1 MKKIGILFF
10 GLLLAVGCKS
20 LKTITPTA
28 SIDTS
33 LRSKRVQQQAE
44 TTALSFETLQW
55 RGQATLDRGGKRQ
68 KISLT
73 ARLKQQHG
81 IWLNGSVIV
90 PLARV
95 FITPNSLQFYEK
107 INRQYA
113 TLDYKEVE
121 SLLGVTVDYAT
132 LENILT
138 AKPVVPRALKR
149 AKLSFTNDAY
159 VFSYRRKGIV
169 LQFVFDAA
177 FRLVEQRLKS
187 DKATLSVVYDNY
199 KKIDGQWV
207 PEQLRASFLGQTP
220 TILTLHVK
228 QTQLNTPV
236 KMPFSIPEGYKPIPL
251 P

>member
-1 MKKIGILFF
+1 MKKIGVLVV
-10 GLLLAVGCKS
+10 GLMLAVGCKS

-28 SIDTS
+28 SIDSS
-33 LRSKRVQQQAE
+33 LRPKRIQQQIE

-55 RGQATLDRGGKRQ
+55 RGQATFDHGGKRQ

-73 ARLKQQHG
+73 TRLKQQEG

-113 TLDYKEVE
+113 TMDYKEVE
-121 SLLGVTVDYAT
+121 TLLGVALDYTT

-159 VFSYRRKGIV
+159 VFSYHRKGII
-169 LQFVFDAA
+169 LQFVFDAT

-187 DKATLSVVYDNY
+187 DETTLSVVYDNY

-207 PEQLRASFLGQTP
+207 PEQLRASFFGKTP
-220 TILTLHVK
+220 TILTLQTK
-228 QTQLNTPV
+228 QTQLNSPV

>member
-1 MKKIGILFF
+1 MKKIGVLVV

-20 LKTITPTA
+20 LKTIPPTS

-33 LRSKRVQQQAE
+33 LRPKRVQQQIE

-55 RGQATLDRGGKRQ
+55 RGQATLDREGKRQ
-68 KISLT
+68 KISLS
-73 ARLKQQHG
+73 ARLKQQQG

-113 TLDYKEVE
+113 ILDYNEVE
-121 SLLGVTVDYAT
+121 ALLGVALDYAT

-169 LQFVFDAA
+169 LQFVFDAT

-187 DKATLSVVYDNY
+187 DETTISVVYDNY

-207 PEQLRASFLGQTP
+207 PEQLRASFFGKTP
-220 TILTLHVK
+220 TILTLQTK
-228 QTQLNTPV
+228 QTQLNSPV
-236 KMPFSIPEGYKPIPL
+236 RMPFSIPEGYKPIPL
-251 P
+251 Q